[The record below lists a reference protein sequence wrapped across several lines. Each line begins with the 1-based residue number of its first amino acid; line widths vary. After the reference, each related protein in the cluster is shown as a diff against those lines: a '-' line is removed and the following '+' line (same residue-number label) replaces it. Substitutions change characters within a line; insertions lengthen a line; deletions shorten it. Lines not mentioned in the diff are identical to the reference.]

1 MPPLGSHAAPGLR
14 LHERL
19 GLRLIQPIAVLGALV
34 RSSLLYCSY
43 RGTWPWKRLF
53 VVSVLRVRR
62 LLSVKQRQA
71 ASPQTGAVIAD
82 YAARTGIQHSRIPIT
97 VEGYPDIWL
106 HELDFGADANADDP
120 EDEKADKGGKVLFYA
135 HGGGFAHTIVPP
147 HLQLVK
153 TLIQS
158 LGGRKVYLPEYS
170 LSPAH
175 PFPAPVVQVITA
187 LAHVLSLNGVG
198 ISPHRLV
205 VAGDSAGGNLIAA
218 ALAHAIR
225 PSPHCRK
232 ITFDTLSAEG
242 SPRPLAAA
250 ILIAPYVTYHQVGN
264 SLPPSVS
271 SNASIDYLT
280 RTADLNFQR
289 LYAPPSNDI
298 YAEPGIAPAD
308 FWASL
313 GDVVTKVQV
322 TAGAWE
328 LIRDDILAFG
338 AKLQQST
345 ADVVVQIADHAVHV
359 EPCVDFGYGSDAG
372 DQLRLLKAFCSSI

>member
-19 GLRLIQPIAVLGALV
+19 GLRLIQPIAILGALV
-34 RSSLLYCSY
+34 RSSLLYWSY

-71 ASPQTGAVIAD
+71 ASPQTGVVIAG
-82 YAARTGIQHSRIPIT
+82 YAASAGVQHSRISIA

-106 HELDFGADANADDP
+106 HELDFGAGVNADDLQ
-120 EDEKADKGGKVLFYA
+120 DGKRDDDGKVLFYA
-135 HGGGFAHTIVPP
+135 HGGGFAHAIVPQ
-147 HLQLVK
+147 HLQLIK
-153 TLIQS
+153 SLIQS

-175 PFPAPVVQVITA
+175 PYPAAAVQVITA
-187 LAHVLSLNGVG
+187 LAHVLSLEGVG
-198 ISPHRLV
+198 ISPDRLV
-205 VAGDSAGGNLIAA
+205 VAGDSAGGNLVAA

-225 PSPHCRK
+225 PSPDCGK
-232 ITFDTLSAEG
+232 VTFDTLSAEG

-250 ILIAPYVTYHQVGN
+250 ILIAPYVTYHQVRDA
-264 SLPPSVS
+264 LPPSVS

-289 LYAPPSNDI
+289 LYAPPPNDI
-298 YAEPGIAPAD
+298 YAEPGLAPTD
-308 FWASL
+308 FWANL

-328 LIRDDILAFG
+328 LIRDDVLAFG

-345 ADVVVQIADHAVHV
+345 ADVVVQVADHAVHV
-359 EPCVDFGYGSDAG
+359 EPCVDFGYGSGAG
-372 DQLRLLKAFCSSI
+372 DQLRLVKAFCSSI